1 MRTISVIIF
10 AALLLLGLI
19 ACNVPHVE
27 LSKPKQIDPQ
37 TFYQSADIG
46 KRHLLKSNSGAII
59 ISDKD
64 VIVLDSAN
72 NVVIHEKD
80 PAGVTYK
87 IIAEL
92 NQNWI
97 EQDSIKQSRGQNDR
111 IQTSLRSP
119 SKIKN
124 PCKGPTHVNKDT
136 LYWQKGPV
144 VTFTE
149 HKRVHADTATMII
162 GTPYLTK
169 TEGILTNQVLDGQ
182 EWRITKL
189 IADADP
195 VMVMGEDNSPVSPV
209 PKYKAGD
216 TLKTKN
222 GETVQIT
229 CIESYDPFGH
239 GYSRHC
245 AGSWDET
252 VKDWVYNTLTVTN
265 GGEYLYGL
273 RSEKELDNLT
283 RLEGIHIIGTGE
295 RNK

>member
-10 AALLLLGLI
+10 ATILLLGLI

-27 LSKPKQIDPQ
+27 LSKPKQIDPE

-46 KRHLLKSNSGAII
+46 KRHLLKSKSGAII

-72 NVVIHEKD
+72 NVIVHEED

-97 EQDSIKQSRGQNDR
+97 EQDSIKQSRGQNER
-111 IQTSLRSP
+111 IQTSLRPP

-124 PCKGPTHVNKDT
+124 PCGG
-136 LYWQKGPV
+136 QKTWGLFTGREDPV
-144 VTFTE
+144 VTFTNDSFPT
-149 HKRVHADTATMII
+149 DTGDIII

-169 TEGILTNQVLDGQ
+169 TEGIL
-182 EWRITKL
+182 
-189 IADADP
+189 
-195 VMVMGEDNSPVSPV
+195 V

-216 TLKTKN
+216 TFRSKN
-222 GETVQIT
+222 GVTVYIV
-229 CIESYDPFGH
+229 CSKRYDSFGH
-239 GYSRHC
+239 EYGRNC
-245 AGSWDET
+245 NGLWDES
-252 VKDWVYNTLTVTN
+252 VSDWVYNTLSVTKN
-265 GGEYLYGL
+265 GSHIYG
-273 RSEKELDNLT
+273 SMPEKAIDKIK
-283 RLEGIHIIGTGE
+283 RLESVSVIGNSK